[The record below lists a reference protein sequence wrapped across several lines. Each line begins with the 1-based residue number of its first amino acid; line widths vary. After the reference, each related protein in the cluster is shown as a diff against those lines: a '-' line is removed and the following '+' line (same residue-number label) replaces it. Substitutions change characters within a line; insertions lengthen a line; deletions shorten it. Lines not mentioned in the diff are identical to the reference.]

1 MVRAAD
7 TFETWDFQRNKT
19 MLDAVRQC
27 KKVAE
32 GKAWSAFMLGSTGN
46 GKTHLAIAAMH
57 VWADAHDGRGVY
69 FWKVPDLLGELRRRL
84 NEGIGLDIG
93 EALTDTML
101 SEYRH
106 GDWLLVLDDLGTENP
121 TDWACEKLY
130 QILDSRA
137 DEQHPT
143 IITSNARVAQI
154 DGRIRSRFRAGLVAC
169 GGEDVR

>member
-1 MVRAAD
+1 MSPAHTRCV
-7 TFETWDFQRNKT
+7 
-19 MLDAVRQC
+19 AVASGHEWC
-27 KKVAE
+27 
-32 GKAWSAFMLGSTGN
+32 AFMLGSTGN

-69 FWKVPDLLGELRRRL
+69 FWKVPDLLAELRRRL
-84 NEGIGLDIG
+84 NEGIRLEVG

-106 GDWLLVLDDLGTENP
+106 GHWLLVLDDLGTENP

-143 IITSNARVAQI
+143 IITSNARVAVI
-154 DGRIRSRFRAGLVAC
+154 DGRIRSRFRAGVVAC